1 MRNRILLTIIVL
13 LIPLFAL
20 AQTSATLEGTVM
32 DVEGQ
37 PLSGANVLLVESS
50 QGAAADTDGYFEIN
64 NIEAGTYTLRITFI
78 GYQALETELTFGSGE
93 TVKQT
98 FKLELSA
105 VKVEEVTVTIGSR
118 AAHTA
123 ADELAVPVDVFTVAE
138 LEKTGTAKVG
148 QMLQQVSPAVNFP
161 KQTVADGMDA
171 LRSFTMRGL
180 SPDHTLVLINGKR
193 RHKSALVNRLGS
205 GIQKG
210 SSPVDMNAIPSSA
223 IKRMEVLRDG
233 AAAQYGSDAIAGV
246 VNIELKDRP
255 LPLTVEYQLGGHA
268 TDDYSNDG
276 TTHDISASYGLPVGK
291 EGHINLFGE
300 IRYRDPTNRAGPD
313 PRDQITEGD
322 ADIVLDM
329 DGDGVNEV
337 TEKNN
342 PVSQPNF
349 HWGNGESNN
358 YYLWTDAAVPVGE
371 SAEVYAFGGYSY
383 RNALGEGFYRRA
395 KDGRNWPQI
404 YPKGFLP
411 EFDVNTIDYSGSL
424 GLRGML
430 SEWNY
435 DLNIQTGSNEFEYN
449 IDNTLNVTLGPDA
462 TQTSFYAG
470 TVSFQQSHAMLDLS
484 RTFDIGLAGP
494 MNFAAGAVYRIDQYQ
509 IEAGEEN

>member
-1 MRNRILLTIIVL
+1 
-13 LIPLFAL
+13 
-20 AQTSATLEGTVM
+20 
-32 DVEGQ
+32 
-37 PLSGANVLLVESS
+37 
-50 QGAAADTDGYFEIN
+50 
-64 NIEAGTYTLRITFI
+64 
-78 GYQALETELTFGSGE
+78 
-93 TVKQT
+93 
-98 FKLELSA
+98 
-105 VKVEEVTVTIGSR
+105 
-118 AAHTA
+118 
-123 ADELAVPVDVFTVAE
+123 
-138 LEKTGTAKVG
+138 
-148 QMLQQVSPAVNFP
+148 
-161 KQTVADGMDA
+161 
-171 LRSFTMRGL
+171 
-180 SPDHTLVLINGKR
+180 
-193 RHKSALVNRLGS
+193 
-205 GIQKG
+205 
-210 SSPVDMNAIPSSA
+210 MNAIPSSA

-255 LPLTVEYQLGGHA
+255 LPLTVEYQLGRHA
-268 TDDYSNDG
+268 TNYYSNDG
-276 TTHDISASYGLPVGK
+276 TTHDITASYGLPIGK
-291 EGHINLFGE
+291 EGHINLFSE

-435 DLNIQTGSNEFEYN
+435 DLNTQTGSNEFEYN

-509 IEAGEEN
+509 IEAGEENSYLDGPVKVNQNGTRPAPGAQIFPGFRPSQAVDENRSNVGAYIDLEADITEQLLINAAGRFESYSDFGETINGKLALRFQPQEELVFRAAVSTGFRAPNLAQRYFSKVSTTFIDNEPFEVGLFNNDSDVAAALGVPDLQEEKSLNISG